1 MRRLTLP
8 VQCNGKVSRCLQATA
23 CKNNPKTVASL
34 MLKLMLSAM
43 LSRWGTQLQT
53 LFVAVL
59 MSFYWLPSVACSCY
73 CPDPF
78 RCKDCIG
85 LTVRKTS
92 HNICGFLQWSHDP
105 KTMGFNTSNL
115 AWFGIPRYPPF
126 RSFRTTAFVSFPSR
140 NLGPLPLQSPLV
152 PGQLSFRGA
161 CAQQA
166 SVLPLLSWAYWAKAK
181 APLPW
186 SHLCI
191 WKFHSFM
198 KFPVS
203 RI

>member
-34 MLKLMLSAM
+34 MLKLVLSAM

-78 RCKDCIG
+78 RCKDYIG

-92 HNICGFLQWSHDP
+92 QNNICGFLQIGDP

-115 AWFGIPRYPPF
+115 AWFGIPRYPHLEKLHLF
-126 RSFRTTAFVSFPSR
+126 LSH
-140 NLGPLPLQSPLV
+140 LGPLPLQSPLV

-181 APLPW
+181 VSLPW